1 LLLLWKVQS
10 FTSLLSYIG
19 KIRFFIPKVKPNLIL
34 YQHACWKYLQYNT
47 MFCKRS
53 YSWHLFTY
61 PCIFKLTNHKTIASH
76 MNILESILMVIFKIS
91 TRKRNLDMNLDFM
104 TCIYASIFSELL
116 LLVAQ
121 DLEFLNRNSRQYGSK
136 VVLTSLL

>member
-1 LLLLWKVQS
+1 
-10 FTSLLSYIG
+10 
-19 KIRFFIPKVKPNLIL
+19 
-34 YQHACWKYLQYNT
+34 

-53 YSWHLFTY
+53 YCWHLFTY
-61 PCIFKLTNHKTIASH
+61 PCIVKLTNHKAIASG

-91 TRKRNLDMNLDFM
+91 TRKRNPDMNLDFM

-116 LLVAQ
+116 LLPAQ